1 MDTFCEQLNKELQVR
16 GLRQADLV
24 RATGISEVTISRYV
38 NGKRVPTMSN
48 AQKIAEALGVSVDY
62 LFKTEPQ
69 DLTVPDLLAKLD
81 ILSNDHNL
89 PIMRCLEYRQAKLV
103 IQEIFEGRRIE

>member
-1 MDTFCEQLNKELQVR
+1 MQVR

-62 LFKTEPQ
+62 LFKAESQ

-89 PIMRCLEYRQAKLV
+89 PVMKYLEYRQAKLV
-103 IQEIFEGRRIE
+103 YKKFLRAKELNNKI